1 MGALPKPT
9 SARLGRPATHTLA
22 RRRCTHLVSHV
33 GNKVAAQWKGRPCRR
48 GLRTEHCCA
57 RNWQAPPALARLL
70 ATLVAYRTPTRRR
83 GRCGRCSRHGGR
95 GASGVRCGAAKH
107 AREHRLGNAA
117 RRRGPALPQLRA
129 RAYAPQQR
137 ALSGTQSEYFVC
149 TLCTIVHGGI
159 GRNTHA
165 RARAVCRSRATV
177 CAAERSA
184 VTRVCARVGWVGG
197 WGRWCW
203 VGRGGGREGRAQC
216 AHTREAA
223 RSTPSRTSWC

>member
-1 MGALPKPT
+1 MDRSRHTTHDSWCRCRRGRQCRACELGVSALPMPT

-33 GNKVAAQWKGRPCRR
+33 GNKVAAQWKGRPRRR

-57 RNWQAPPALARLL
+57 RNWQAPPAHAHLL
-70 ATLVAYRTPTRRR
+70 VTLVAYRTPTRRR

-95 GASGVRCGAAKH
+95 GPGGVRCGAAKH

-137 ALSGTQSEYFVC
+137 ALSGTESVC
-149 TLCTIVHGGI
+149 VGCGKFCLHSVRDSALGDRAQHP
-159 GRNTHA
+159 RA
-165 RARAVCRSRATV
+165 RARRVPLACHSVCSGA
-177 CAAERSA
+177 
-184 VTRVCARVGWVGG
+184 
-197 WGRWCW
+197 
-203 VGRGGGREGRAQC
+203 
-216 AHTREAA
+216 
-223 RSTPSRTSWC
+223 